1 MAAYLGM
8 HIGQGGHDLKTGKI
22 TPNTVTEF
30 KKKSF
35 SFANKDFNVNT
46 QHHRLKYPS
55 ILYYLQLNRKY
66 SHK

>member
-35 SFANKDFNVNT
+35 SFANKDLNVNT
-46 QHHRLKYPS
+46 HTT
-55 ILYYLQLNRKY
+55 IDLNKCLFY
-66 SHK
+66 TICN

>member
-35 SFANKDFNVNT
+35 SFANKDLNVNT
-46 QHHRLKYPS
+46 HTT
-55 ILYYLQLNRKY
+55 IGLNKHLFYTIRN
-66 SHK
+66 